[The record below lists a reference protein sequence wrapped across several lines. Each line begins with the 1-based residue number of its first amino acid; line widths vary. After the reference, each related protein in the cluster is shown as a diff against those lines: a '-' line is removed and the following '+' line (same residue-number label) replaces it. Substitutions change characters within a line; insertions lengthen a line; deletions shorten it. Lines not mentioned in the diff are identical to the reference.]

1 MAIEGLGLAERRSAM
16 VAAADALVG
25 FGGALHEASDG
36 QLAAVMGEAD
46 VLAARAAAVRA
57 QVAVEAV
64 RRGVVADAGL
74 NAHGWV
80 RECAPSLRQG
90 GAGQVAKLA
99 VEVANVARAAGSLAP
114 DAAAEPDPCS
124 PLGMVWAGVADAS
137 VSPGLALAALG
148 EVGRLGPRLEPEA
161 VPTVTAAL
169 LGLGTVW
176 GAGQMRKLRPA
187 MIARYGAPGE
197 LDRLQERLVSVA
209 RLSQPWVASGDVTEY
224 QLVVTPEQ
232 AAVLEAAIGPLSAPA
247 PNEETGQRDLRPAG
261 QRRVEALAEVCR
273 RSSALDADGQGG
285 DGPAGSAAALHVTIA
300 LSDLQE
306 MTGAGTVAGAGAGGV
321 TEAGGAMVTGAG
333 EVLGSTATGTLLS
346 PEVLRRVACDAAL
359 IPHVLG
365 TAGEDLDL
373 GRVVR
378 LFTRAQR
385 RRLWRRDRCCTFPG
399 CSKPASWTKAHHVLH
414 WADGGLSEV
423 DNAALLC
430 QDHHTFVH
438 RRRLWAQVRKTP
450 DELGRYVVWDLHPG
464 SYDRQLEWLARQRAE
479 HDPPPLTRQRLL
491 QLVAAVT
498 HSDEA
503 DRRIAQYDLD
513 QLSHAWHDLDDHDA
527 HGHGGWRDDD
537 PTYRAWHE
545 TYLAT
550 VGAGHHTETS
560 GAAA

>member
-1 MAIEGLGLAERRSAM
+1 
-16 VAAADALVG
+16 
-25 FGGALHEASDG
+25 
-36 QLAAVMGEAD
+36 
-46 VLAARAAAVRA
+46 
-57 QVAVEAV
+57 
-64 RRGVVADAGL
+64 
-74 NAHGWV
+74 
-80 RECAPSLRQG
+80 
-90 GAGQVAKLA
+90 
-99 VEVANVARAAGSLAP
+99 
-114 DAAAEPDPCS
+114 
-124 PLGMVWAGVADAS
+124 
-137 VSPGLALAALG
+137 
-148 EVGRLGPRLEPEA
+148 
-161 VPTVTAAL
+161 
-169 LGLGTVW
+169 
-176 GAGQMRKLRPA
+176 
-187 MIARYGAPGE
+187 MIARYGAAGE
-197 LDRLQERLVSVA
+197 LDLQERLVSVA

-247 PNEETGQRDLRPAG
+247 PNVETGQRDLRPAG

-273 RSSALDADGQGG
+273 RCSALDADGQGG
-285 DGPAGSAAALHVTIA
+285 DGAAGSAAALHVTIA

-306 MTGAGTVAGAGAGGV
+306 MTGAG
-321 TEAGGAMVTGAG
+321 
-333 EVLGSTATGTLLS
+333 EVVGSTATGVLLS

-399 CSKPASWTKAHHVLH
+399 CSKPASWTRAHHVLH
-414 WADGGLSEV
+414 WADGGRSDV

-464 SYDRQLEWLARQRAE
+464 SYDRQLAWLARQRAE

-503 DRRIAQYDLD
+503 DQRLALHDLD
-513 QLSHAWHDLDDHDA
+513 QLSHAWHDLA
-527 HGHGGWRDDD
+527 
-537 PTYRAWHE
+537 PTTRTTTAVGETTTPTTAPGTRPTWPPSAPATTPGPAAPLPERAG
-545 TYLAT
+545 L
-550 VGAGHHTETS
+550 
-560 GAAA
+560 AAARASRSGEHPTASAWSRGQGPSRRDGLDVDRLGATERASRQTACGRCYTYTSRAARRFRRSRCCRAGSRSSSCPSPPRRPAGPCSGSSASAGPRSPAPGGRRSFR